1 MDTHTDAAQG
11 GGAPSDIVQIPAPGN
26 EALSPREAAR
36 TLTGF
41 RNKQR
46 AGGEREPEVPPASDA
61 SPETEAH
68 PDAAAPAEE
77 TTEAPAEAADAPALA
92 PAEPAALE
100 PPPSWSKEARE
111 RWAKLDRDT
120 QDFLRQRESEES
132 AARRKAGSDA
142 QAERG
147 AVEAERRKLEA
158 ARAHYESALPNLLAA
173 MQQDQARDFSDIKS
187 IEDVQRLARE
197 DWPRYV
203 LWDAQQKRLAGLE
216 DELKAAS
223 ARQERERQLGH
234 SARVERELAL
244 FLEKAPE
251 RADPAQRA
259 KLQSAAA
266 AMLRELGFS
275 EAELGEMWQGR
286 KELSLHDHR
295 LHLLIRDGLRYRDA
309 QKAARDATAKPL
321 PPVQRPG
328 AAQAKGA
335 AQDALVQTLTKR
347 LEQTGK
353 LKDAVKLI
361 AERRRGR

>member
-1 MDTHTDAAQG
+1 MDTETDAAQG

-26 EALSPREAAR
+26 EPLSPREAAR
-36 TLTGF
+36 TLAGF

-46 AGGEREPEVPPASDA
+46 AGGERDTDAPRDSEAPPEI
-61 SPETEAH
+61 
-68 PDAAAPAEE
+68 DAAQDEASAPAEE
-77 TTEAPAEAADAPALA
+77 AAAAAAEAAAAP
-92 PAEPAALE
+92 PSAEAALE

-120 QDFLRQRESEES
+120 QDFLRQRDGEDS
-132 AARRKAGSDA
+132 AARRKVESDA

-147 AVEAERRKLEA
+147 ALEAERRKLEA
-158 ARAHYESALPNLLAA
+158 ARAHYESALPNLVAA
-173 MQQDQARDFSDIKS
+173 VQQDQARDFSDIKS

-203 LWDAQQKRLAGLE
+203 LWDAQQKRVAALE
-216 DELKAAS
+216 DELKAVS

-234 SARVERELAL
+234 DQRVQRELAL

-251 RADPAQRA
+251 LADPAQRA

-266 AMLRELGFS
+266 GMLRGLGFS

-286 KELSLHDHR
+286 KEISLHDHR

-309 QKAARDATAKPL
+309 QKAAREATAKPL

-335 AQDALVQTLTKR
+335 AQDALVQTLSKR

-353 LKDAVKLI
+353 LKDAVRLV